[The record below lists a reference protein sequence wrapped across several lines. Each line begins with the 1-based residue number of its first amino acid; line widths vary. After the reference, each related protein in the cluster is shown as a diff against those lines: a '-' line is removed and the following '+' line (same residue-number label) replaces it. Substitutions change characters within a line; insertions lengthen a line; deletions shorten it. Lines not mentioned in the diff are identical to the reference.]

1 MELPDVLTISHLR
14 EAEGAAY
21 WIHLDTEIDSF
32 ETPAALPSHAQSC
45 ETRES
50 IRDSRAKVALRAHS
64 EAQQEQS
71 RGTSGPSGVALA
83 TCVAVGMVA
92 MRLTSSV
99 VNSAQLRVRT

>member
-1 MELPDVLTISHLR
+1 V
-14 EAEGAAY
+14 
-21 WIHLDTEIDSF
+21 LDTEIDSF
-32 ETPAALPSHAQSC
+32 ETPAVLPRHHTQASHAQS
-45 ETRES
+45 RES
-50 IRDSRAKVALRAHS
+50 ILDSRVSKVALRAHS

-71 RGTSGPSGVALA
+71 RGTSGVAWA